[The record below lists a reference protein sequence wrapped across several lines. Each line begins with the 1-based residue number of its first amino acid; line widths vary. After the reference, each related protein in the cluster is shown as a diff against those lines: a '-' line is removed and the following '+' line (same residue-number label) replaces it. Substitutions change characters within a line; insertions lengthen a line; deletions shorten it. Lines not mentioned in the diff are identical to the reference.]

1 MSGRKLAARLR
12 EAQGRLDGGVRE
24 FKPRYATEDPYKW
37 SYICHAIQLGVYGQE
52 CPGAFITDPELPE
65 IKLLVEMGM
74 GLGGSQFSA
83 WSVFDSVEQRQG
95 TRFMVLEMAALLA
108 EDTP

>member
-12 EAQGRLDGGVRE
+12 EAQGWLDGGVRE
-24 FKPRYATEDPYKW
+24 YEIARKW

-52 CPGAFITDPELPE
+52 CHGAFNTDPELPE
-65 IKLLVEMGM
+65 IKLLVEMG
-74 GLGGSQFSA
+74 LRLDGSQFSE
-83 WSVFDSVEQRQG
+83 WNVFDSAEQRQG